1 MELGSA
7 AKSTGAAAGGVLALL
22 TQIPADVFDA
32 LPPVAQAAVVARVVP
47 ERLRTLDTASAEAVL
62 AVAQRAMNVLSA
74 VQDLALAA
82 CVRREELD
90 LADLDGDW
98 ADGSEWRP
106 SSVKIVASSVAPVL
120 CSTPRGAE
128 SRVADALCLV
138 EDLPRALAA
147 ALDGRVTPRQTG
159 VVVDQAGLVAVDARP
174 AFDAVVMEAENGIE
188 LLTPARLRRQC
199 ERAAMAIDPDAA
211 HRRAE
216 QGLRDRF
223 VRVGPG
229 LDPGT
234 TWWRASLPA
243 RDSMQAWGAV
253 DELAHEYVRADP
265 ARSIDQAR
273 ADAFLDLLL
282 GSAQVST
289 TVELVVPTFTER
301 ATDHRRGGAPAG
313 PNGAAPVGANGAA
326 LEGANGAAPLSP
338 NGGAPAGPNGAALPG
353 RHEIHAPD
361 LADLSAV
368 QTGADAPSGRE
379 DPRHVPSPVAS
390 VDALFFDLAH
400 IAGPRLAPE
409 HAIAS
414 ELFGLVAVSP
424 AGHHEGADTNVHARG
439 HPVSR
444 PGPEAASAVDPTRTG
459 LVGRPAWRPPELGV
473 RHPRFGW
480 MLSATLAELLSDPD
494 VALRVTR
501 ADVLTGITVARDPA
515 IYRPNAALAQR
526 VRDRDRTCRFPGCGV
541 AARRCDLDHV
551 VRFPDGPTTEDNL
564 VCLCRTHH
572 GFKHH
577 AGWTLTS
584 EVDGSCTWTA
594 PTGRSYVTRPADLRL
609 DAA

>member
-1 MELGSA
+1 MEMGSA
-7 AKSTGAAAGGVLALL
+7 GESIEVAAGGVLSFL

-47 ERLRTLDTASAEAVL
+47 ERLRSLDTASAEAVL
-62 AVAQRAMNVLSA
+62 AVAQRAMNVLGA

-90 LADLDGDW
+90 FADLDGEW
-98 ADGSEWRP
+98 GDGSEWRP

-138 EDLPRALAA
+138 EDLPRTLAA
-147 ALDGRVTPRQTG
+147 ALGGRLTQRQTG
-159 VVVDQAGLVAVDARP
+159 VVADRAGLVAVDARP
-174 AFDAVVMEAENGIE
+174 AFDAVVMETGVES
-188 LLTPARLRRQC
+188 LTPARLRRQC
-199 ERAAMAIDPDAA
+199 ERAAMAIDPDAV

-216 QGLRDRF
+216 HGLRDRF
-223 VRVGPG
+223 VRVEPG

-234 TWWRASLPA
+234 TWWKASLPA
-243 RDSMQAWGAV
+243 GDSMQAWGAV

-289 TVELVVPTFTER
+289 TVELVVPTFTGPS
-301 ATDHRRGGAPAG
+301 TDDQWSVALRGPYDAGAVP
-313 PNGAAPVGANGAA
+313 
-326 LEGANGAAPLSP
+326 
-338 NGGAPAGPNGAALPG
+338 
-353 RHEIHAPD
+353 
-361 LADLSAV
+361 SAV
-368 QTGADAPSGRE
+368 PVDVWPGAPSGRQAQPSAPNAF
-379 DPRHVPSPVAS
+379 DDADAAPRAEAGARA
-390 VDALFFDLAH
+390 DADAAPDADAGAGDLAY
-400 IAGPRLAPE
+400 ITGPRLAPE
-409 HAIAS
+409 HAIGS
-414 ELFGLVAVSP
+414 ELFGSELFGCEPGSRVGFNEDLSAVGAWHAHDS
-424 AGHHEGADTNVHARG
+424 ALAVADTR
-439 HPVSR
+439 
-444 PGPEAASAVDPTRTG
+444 SAKVTTSPDQR
-459 LVGRPAWRPPELGV
+459 VGRRWRRPRLGV

-480 MLSATLAELLSDPD
+480 MLSDVLAEVLSDPD

-501 ADVLTGITVARDPA
+501 ADALTGVTVARDPA

-584 EVDGSCTWTA
+584 EADGTCTWSS
-594 PTGRSYVTRPADLRL
+594 PTGRSYVTHPADVRL

>member
-1 MELGSA
+1 MEMGSA
-7 AKSTGAAAGGVLALL
+7 GESIEVAAGGVLSFL

-32 LPPVAQAAVVARVVP
+32 LPPVAQAVVVARVVP
-47 ERLRTLDTASAEAVL
+47 ERLRSLDTASAEAVL
-62 AVAQRAMNVLSA
+62 AVAQRAMNVLGA

-90 LADLDGDW
+90 FADLDGEW
-98 ADGSEWRP
+98 GDGSEWRP

-138 EDLPRALAA
+138 EDLPRTLAA
-147 ALDGRVTPRQTG
+147 ALGGRLTQRQTG
-159 VVVDQAGLVAVDARP
+159 VVADRAGLVAVDARP
-174 AFDAVVMEAENGIE
+174 AFDAVVMETGVES
-188 LLTPARLRRQC
+188 LTPARLRRQC
-199 ERAAMAIDPDAA
+199 ERAAMAIDPDAV

-216 QGLRDRF
+216 HGLRDRF
-223 VRVGPG
+223 VRVEPG

-234 TWWRASLPA
+234 TWWKASLPA
-243 RDSMQAWGAV
+243 GDSMQAWGAV

-265 ARSIDQAR
+265 ARSIEQAR

-289 TVELVVPTFTER
+289 TVELVVPTFTGPS
-301 ATDHRRGGAPAG
+301 TDDQWSVALRGPYDA
-313 PNGAAPVGANGAA
+313 GAAPSVV
-326 LEGANGAAPLSP
+326 PVDVW
-338 NGGAPAGPNGAALPG
+338 PG
-353 RHEIHAPD
+353 
-361 LADLSAV
+361 
-368 QTGADAPSGRE
+368 APSGRQAQ
-379 DPRHVPSPVAS
+379 PSAPNAFA
-390 VDALFFDLAH
+390 DADAAPDAEAGARADADAAPHADAGAGDLAY
-400 IAGPRLAPE
+400 ITGPRLAPE
-409 HAIAS
+409 HAIGS
-414 ELFGLVAVSP
+414 ELFGPVTGSP
-424 AGHHEGADTNVHARG
+424 AGHHEGVDAYGRAAG
-439 HPVSR
+439 HSVSR
-444 PGPEAASAVDPTRTG
+444 PGPEAASAADVNGTE
-459 LVGRPAWRPPELGV
+459 LVGRPPWRPPELGV

-480 MLSATLAELLSDPD
+480 MLSDVLAEVLSDPD

-501 ADVLTGITVARDPA
+501 ADALTGVTVARDPA

-551 VRFPDGPTTEDNL
+551 VRFPDGPTAEDNL

-584 EVDGSCTWTA
+584 EADGTCTWSS
-594 PTGRSYVTRPADLRL
+594 PTGRSYVTHPADVRL

>member
-1 MELGSA
+1 MEMGSA
-7 AKSTGAAAGGVLALL
+7 GGTSEVAAGPVLSFL

-47 ERLRTLDTASAEAVL
+47 ERLRSLDTASAEAVL
-62 AVAQRAMNVLSA
+62 VVAQRAMNVLGA

-90 LADLDGDW
+90 FADLDGDW
-98 ADGSEWRP
+98 GDGSEWRP

-138 EDLPRALAA
+138 EDLPRTLAA
-147 ALDGRVTPRQTG
+147 ALGGRLTQRQTG
-159 VVVDQAGLVAVDARP
+159 VVADQAGLVAVDARP
-174 AFDAVVMEAENGIE
+174 AFDAVVMETGVES
-188 LLTPARLRRQC
+188 LTPARLRRQC
-199 ERAAMAIDPDAA
+199 ERAAMAVDPDAVR
-211 HRRAE
+211 RRAE
-216 QGLRDRF
+216 HGLRDRF
-223 VRVGPG
+223 VRVEPG

-234 TWWRASLPA
+234 TWWKASLPA

-289 TVELVVPTFTER
+289 TVELVVPTFTDRSLEE
-301 ATDHRRGGAPAG
+301 RRGGALVGTAGAGLERSGSDRRSDVPHPA
-313 PNGAAPVGANGAA
+313 
-326 LEGANGAAPLSP
+326 SR
-338 NGGAPAGPNGAALPG
+338 AGS
-353 RHEIHAPD
+353 RF
-361 LADLSAV
+361 
-368 QTGADAPSGRE
+368 GRE
-379 DPRHVPSPVAS
+379 GPLHLPSPVAR
-390 VDALFFDLAH
+390 VDEGSSGLAH
-400 IAGPRLAPE
+400 ITGPRLASE
-409 HAIAS
+409 HAIGS
-414 ELFGLVAVSP
+414 ELFGLVTRSP
-424 AGHHEGADTNVHARG
+424 AGHDESVDAYGRAAG
-439 HPVSR
+439 HMVSR
-444 PGPEAASAVDPTRTG
+444 PGPEAARVVDVTRND
-459 LVGRPAWRPPELGV
+459 LVGRPPWRPPELGV

-480 MLSATLAELLSDPD
+480 MLSAALAQLLSDPH
-494 VALRVTR
+494 VAVRVTR
-501 ADVLTGITVARDPA
+501 ADALTGVTVARGPA

-551 VRFPDGPTTEDNL
+551 VRFPDGSTSECNL

-577 AGWTLTS
+577 AGWTLTMDT
-584 EVDGSCTWTA
+584 DGTCRWTA
-594 PTGRSYVTRPADLRL
+594 PTGRSYVTRPADVRL